1 MSERQQFTGRR
12 AFIFAAIG
20 SAVGLGNI
28 WRFPYVAYEGGG
40 GAFIVPYLVALM
52 TAGIPLL
59 FMYYAIGHRFRG
71 SAPLSWRRLGGGAE
85 SIGWWQVGIS
95 FVIAVY
101 YAVIIAWAVRYIGFS
116 ATEAWGEEPGAFL
129 IGQFLQQAEGD
140 AGFDVGLSLVPGVAI
155 PLALIWVFALLVHWR
170 GIQGGIARISMIFI
184 PLLVAIFLVLVVR
197 ALTLPGAIDGL
208 DALFTPDW
216 SALTDADVWVAAYGQ
231 IFFSLSIGFG
241 IMITY
246 SAHLKRKTNLTGS
259 GLTVAFSNSGFELLA
274 GIGVFA
280 TLGFMAQ
287 ASGVAVGDVADAGI
301 GLAFVAFPTI
311 ISTMP
316 GGAFFGVLF
325 FTALVLAGITSLVS
339 IVEVVLTAIEDKF
352 GLSRNASVFGVGG
365 AMAIVSLLLFP
376 TTTGLNLLDVLDA
389 FANNFGI
396 VGAGLASVI
405 TLAWGLRRLGVLGDH
420 LNEVSS
426 FKVGLLWKLM
436 VGLVTPL
443 ILGFM
448 FVSQVISRI
457 QDGYGEMPS
466 GYVALYGWGS
476 AIGLLVIAVILT
488 LIPWRKGVVAA
499 HDTGQGS
506 TPQPGKEA

>member
-1 MSERQQFTGRR
+1 MSERQQFKGRR

-59 FMYYAIGHRFRG
+59 FMYYAIGHKFRG

-140 AGFDVGLSLVPGVAI
+140 AGFDVGLTLVPGVAI

-246 SAHLKRKTNLTGS
+246 AAHLKQKTNLTGS

-287 ASGVAVGDVADAGI
+287 AAGVGVSEVADSGI
-301 GLAFVAFPTI
+301 GLAFIAFPTI

-365 AMAIVSLLLFP
+365 VMAIVSLLLFP

-405 TLAWGLRRLGVLGDH
+405 TLAWGLRRLGMLGDH

-476 AIGLLVIAVILT
+476 AIGLLVIAAIMTV
-488 LIPWRKGVVAA
+488 IPWRKGVVAA
-499 HDTGQGS
+499 HDAGQGN
-506 TPQPGKEA
+506 TPTPGKEA